1 MLSRW
6 LRPSVLIRWMV
17 YTARIPPCGVACA
30 VSSVSVVGHCAVRNC
45 SRRPARGRT
54 IGTFTVIIRRAGSC
68 GQRCFLTRLDGCL
81 VTLRGFHP
89 AAGMWLCLL
98 GAGRGSN
105 VRGAVSLMSLYVCHC
120 LRLLADPFLG
130 SLGAE
135 PCFLVLLW
143 R

>member
-30 VSSVSVVGHCAVRNC
+30 VSSVSVVGHCAVRNY
-45 SRRPARGRT
+45 SRRPACGRT
-54 IGTFTVIIRRAGSC
+54 IGTFTVIFRRAGPC

-81 VTLRGFHP
+81 VTLHGFHP
-89 AAGMWLCLL
+89 DAGVWLCLL
-98 GAGRGSN
+98 GAERDLN

-120 LRLLADPFLG
+120 LRLLADLVLG
-130 SLGAE
+130 PLGAE